1 MRYARLSFF
10 VIKGSAFFC
19 EQNTNCAILRGR
31 KTEKK
36 EITL

>member
-10 VIKGSAFFC
+10 RIKEVHFFC

-31 KTEKK
+31 KTERRK
-36 EITL
+36 